1 MGKSAPDVPQA
12 PDPVATS
19 NAQTASNIAT
29 ARKTAE
35 LNRVNQ
41 VTPYGT
47 VSYSQGGQPVD
58 RASWINSQVEADR
71 AKFASANPPG
81 TTNNGSYAY
90 DMGGGDNAT
99 GMTSIVGGT
108 APAVFDEAGARA
120 KYDAMPTPDAP
131 GQDQWTQTTALSP
144 EQQRLYDLSTQA
156 QTTYG
161 EIGNNQLNAV
171 KSALSQP
178 DTTDYG
184 AARQS
189 ALDAQMARLNPL
201 YGQQEE
207 GLRSRLINQGL
218 TEGSEGWNRAF
229 GQFNQ
234 GRNDAYIAADLNA
247 GNTVGQQIAQTTALR
262 SRPLNEVAALLTG
275 QQVQVP
281 QAYQPAAAGVS
292 PTDVMGAY
300 NQQYQ
305 GQLAAYNSANQS
317 NNASMGGL
325 FGLAGTLGGAA
336 MKYGPALAAAI
347 SDARLKRDIQ
357 HIGTAHNGLPLYAF
371 RYLWSDDQHIGLMAQ
386 DVVKVKPSAVFD
398 VGDGFMGVDYA
409 EALSDSGSGGDH

>member
-1 MGKSAPDVPQA
+1 MGKGAGSAPTA
-12 PDPVATS
+12 PDPVVTS
-19 NAQTASNIAT
+19 QAQTASNIAT

-41 VTPYGT
+41 VGPTGSVT
-47 VSYSQGGQPVD
+47 YSQGGTPIDRTKWLEDNVARD
-58 RASWINSQVEADR
+58 RASWN
-71 AKFASANPPG
+71 SANPPG
-81 TTNNGSYAY
+81 SPGASPSPMY
-90 DMGGGDNAT
+90 DTGGADQGGGGGLM
-99 GMTSIVGGT
+99 GMGSMSPQ
-108 APAVFDEAGARA
+108 AFDEAAARA
-120 KYDAMPTPDAP
+120 KYEAMPTPDAP
-131 GQDQWTQTTALSP
+131 GQDQWTQTTSLSP

-161 EIGNNQLNAV
+161 EIGNSQLNAV

-184 AARQS
+184 AARKS

-229 GQFNQ
+229 NQFNQ

-247 GNTVGQQIAQTTALR
+247 GNTVGQQISQTTALR

-275 QQVQVP
+275 QQVQTP
-281 QAYQPAAAGVS
+281 QAYAPTAANVA
-292 PTDVMGAY
+292 PTDVLGAY

-305 GQLAAYNSANQS
+305 GQLAAYNAANQNS
-317 NNASMGGL
+317 AAATGGL

-336 MKYGPALAAAI
+336 MRYGPGLVAAI
-347 SDARLKRDIQ
+347 SDARLKQDVER
-357 HIGTAHNGLPLYAF
+357 IGTTDNGLPWYSF
-371 RYLWSDDQHIGLMAQ
+371 RYVWDDVHREGLMAQ
-386 DVVKVKPSAVFD
+386 DVLAVKPNAVITMPS
-398 VGDGFMGVDYA
+398 GFYAVNYA
-409 EALSDSGSGGDH
+409 EALG

>member
-1 MGKSAPDVPQA
+1 MGKSAGSAPTP

-19 NAQTASNIAT
+19 NAQTASNITT

-41 VTPYGT
+41 VGPTGSVT
-47 VSYSQGGQPVD
+47 YSQGGTPVD
-58 RASWINSQVEADR
+58 RTKWLEDNVARER
-71 AKFASANPPG
+71 AAWQSANP
-81 TTNNGSYAY
+81 A
-90 DMGGGDNAT
+90 
-99 GMTSIVGGT
+99 GT
-108 APAVFDEAGARA
+108 APQPQMGYDTGGSDMAGGGGLMAMGSMTPQAFDEAAARA
-120 KYDAMPTPDAP
+120 KYEALPTPDAP
-131 GQDQWTQTTALSP
+131 GQDQWTQTTTLSP
-144 EQQRLYDLSTQA
+144 EQQRLYDLTTQA

-171 KSALSQP
+171 KGTLSQP

-184 AARQS
+184 AARQQ

-218 TEGSEGWNRAF
+218 SEGSEGWNRAF
-229 GQFNQ
+229 NQFNQ

-275 QQVQVP
+275 QQVQTP
-281 QAYQPAAAGVS
+281 QAYQPAAAGVA
-292 PTDVMGAY
+292 PTDVLGAY

-305 GQLAAYNSANQS
+305 GQLAAYNAAQQQ
-317 NNASMGGL
+317 NAAGMGGL

-336 MKYGPALAAAI
+336 LRSGFI
-347 SDARLKRDIQ
+347 SDARLKRDIER
-357 HIGTAHNGLPLYAF
+357 IGTTENGLPWYSF
-371 RYLWSDDQHIGLMAQ
+371 RYLWDDVRHEGLMAQ
-386 DVVKVKPSAVFD
+386 DVLHVKPSAVFTMPS
-398 VGDGFMGVDYA
+398 GFYAVDYA
-409 EALSDSGSGGDH
+409 EALG